1 VVIGERHRLNY
12 LMIRLIENAQK
23 RGDQLKRE
31 VIEVNKNGIITKD
44 NRSEIYVRVEF
55 ESNVSLLDNEEKETF
70 ALRIEVIDSGLEMT
84 HEQ

>member
-70 ALRIEVIDSGLEMT
+70 ALRIEVIDSGLKMT

>member
-1 VVIGERHRLNY
+1 
-12 LMIRLIENAQK
+12 MIRLIENAQK

-70 ALRIEVIDSGLEMT
+70 ALRIEVIDSGLKMT